1 MRVVGMDV
9 HVRNSFL
16 YVTEADGQLLRR
28 GRVGNTLG
36 EISKFLGELPDGDQ
50 PMRVVL
56 ESTTNSRAI
65 QRMML
70 EYGKQAGV
78 EVQAQVLDARKLR
91 VIAESVSKCDKQDA
105 AVLNELARS
114 NLKLPACYIPDDEM
128 FALREHLRARSD
140 LVRMRTMLKNRIHSI
155 LHRRGILNPLKDLF
169 TKDGRNWL
177 AEIKLDEA
185 GRLILDGYLGT
196 LDQLSATI
204 DESTSALTRLSKSQ
218 RWFKQTALLKTM
230 PGIGPIT
237 SLTILA
243 ELGDIHRFKSRAAV
257 SNYSGIVP
265 VVRDSNEK
273 KFSGHITHRGPAH
286 LRSVLVEAAW
296 TSVGR
301 VPQYSAI
308 YHRIAAK
315 KAKQIA
321 IVAVARRMLEDA
333 WTMLIRDEVFRLM
346 TVTTDVATATTDV
359 TDARSV
365 STAADEKSA
374 AAVTRPVAG

>member
-1 MRVVGMDV
+1 
-9 HVRNSFL
+9 
-16 YVTEADGQLLRR
+16 
-28 GRVGNTLG
+28 
-36 EISKFLGELPDGDQ
+36 
-50 PMRVVL
+50 
-56 ESTTNSRAI
+56 
-65 QRMML
+65 
-70 EYGKQAGV
+70 
-78 EVQAQVLDARKLR
+78 
-91 VIAESVSKCDKQDA
+91 
-105 AVLNELARS
+105 
-114 NLKLPACYIPDDEM
+114 
-128 FALREHLRARSD
+128 
-140 LVRMRTMLKNRIHSI
+140 MRTMLKNRIHSI
-155 LHRRGILNPLKDLF
+155 LHRRGILNLLKDLF
-169 TKDGRNWL
+169 TKDGRKWL
-177 AEIKLDEA
+177 GEIKLDEA

-196 LDQLSATI
+196 LDQLGETI

-218 RWFKQTALLKTM
+218 RWCKQVALLKTM

-257 SNYSGIVP
+257 SNYTGIVP

-333 WTMLIRDEVFRLM
+333 WTMLKRDEVFRLM
-346 TVTTDVATATTDV
+346 TVTSNVADVH
-359 TDARSV
+359 SV
-365 STAADEKSA
+365 STATDEKSA
-374 AAVTRPVAG
+374 AAVTRPIAG